1 MSVYSVVLL
10 ALMIGAAAAA
20 VGLMVAMYAK
30 DKPFYGVIALGL
42 LTGPGSVLSFAY
54 LGAG

>member
-1 MSVYSVVLL
+1 MSVYPVVLL
-10 ALMIGAAAAA
+10 ALLIGAAVAAG
-20 VGLMVAMYAK
+20 GLLVAMYAK

-42 LTGPGSVLSFAY
+42 LTGPGSLLALAY